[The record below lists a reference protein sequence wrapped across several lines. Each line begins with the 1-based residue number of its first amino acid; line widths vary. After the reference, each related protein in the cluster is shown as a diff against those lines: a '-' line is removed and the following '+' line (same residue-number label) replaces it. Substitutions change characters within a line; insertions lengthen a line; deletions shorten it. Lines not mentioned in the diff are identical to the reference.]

1 LKLKRFISILIIL
14 LLLVALT
21 GTALAATSPVRVF
34 VDGTE
39 VQFPDQKPVIN
50 ADNRTLVPIRF
61 ISEAL
66 GAEVEWIAPTRTVKI
81 NYQGKTI
88 LLEIGLKQA
97 LVGTSVVTLD
107 TKAELINNRTMVPLR
122 FVSECLGAKV
132 EWDEENQAVYIYK
145 AGYVKDEDLVDSDLI
160 IVTPPLADNPNKID
174 LSVNIRYKY
183 NTTLDPQLEDLK
195 ALLEKRFGD
204 KAQEV
209 VDYVGT
215 KRDTATFL
223 LTKDW
228 VIDGKNIRVG
238 DYGTV
243 VTVGVWG

>member
-1 LKLKRFISILIIL
+1 LKKLIPLMIIM
-14 LLLVALT
+14 AIFLT
-21 GTALAATSPVRVF
+21 LTSPVLAAASQVRVF

-66 GAEVEWIAPTRTVKI
+66 GAEVEWIALTRTVKI

-122 FVSECLGAKV
+122 FVSECLSAKV
-132 EWDEENQAVYIYK
+132 EWDSANRAVYISTANSDQALINSDLKVTTPVSNDNIYNVNLEVLVYYK
-145 AGYVKDEDLVDSDLI
+145 DNTPVEPQLVDLQEI
-160 IVTPPLADNPNKID
+160 LA
-174 LSVNIRYKY
+174 
-183 NTTLDPQLEDLK
+183 
-195 ALLEKRFGD
+195 KRFNG
-204 KAQEV
+204 AEIPV
-209 VDYVGT
+209 MDYIRTKKGT
-215 KRDTATFL
+215 DIRL
-223 LTKDW
+223 STKDFT
-228 VIDGKNIRVG
+228 INGKLVRVYDSIG
-238 DYGTV
+238 A
-243 VTVGVWG
+243 VTVTVWN